1 MGSITVPPVLLQTVE
16 ASLNNTLGE
25 VMSNLPAG
33 VTLQA
38 ITVSEGSLTV
48 TAHQG

>member
-25 VMSNLPAG
+25 ALSNLPAS
-33 VTLQA
+33 VTVQA
-38 ITVSEGSLTV
+38 ITVSEGSLTIM
-48 TAHQG
+48 AHQG